1 MNTNNQSQAAIDY
14 LRDLQPGFLPRDIF
28 AQITRLVVTPIIEVV
43 PLRKVGDSVEI
54 LLLKRPASDPNWA
67 NMLHTPG
74 TVLRADDEKGGLA
87 SAFARILQDELKGV
101 ETIGTPTFVGFEFH
115 QVARGSELALIHWIE
130 VKDNNGV
137 GTFCNS
143 ETLPDGIVNTQRDF
157 IAKAVA
163 HFSTHSF

>member
-43 PLRKVGDSVEI
+43 PLRKVGNSVEI
-54 LLLKRPASDPNWA
+54 LLLRRPASDPNWA

-74 TVLRADDEKGGLA
+74 TVLRADDEKRGLS
-87 SAFARILQDELKGV
+87 SAFNRIFLDELKGV
-101 ETIGTPTFVGFEFH
+101 DVLGKPVFVGFEFH

-137 GTFCNS
+137 GTFCDS
-143 ETLPDGIVNTQRDF
+143 EALPADIVNTQRDF
-157 IAKAVA
+157 IAKSVA